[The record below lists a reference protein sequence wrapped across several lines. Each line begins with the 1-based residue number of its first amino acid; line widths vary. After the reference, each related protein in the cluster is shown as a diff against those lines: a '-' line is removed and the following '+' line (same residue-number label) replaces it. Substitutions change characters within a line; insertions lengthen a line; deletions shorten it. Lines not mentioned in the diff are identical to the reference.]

1 MEKLVVVDNLNTRGN
16 ATKRF
21 GQHAAMEPGLNM
33 QLIDRRS
40 HLAMMDQADE
50 FIRKV
55 IEFVTR

>member
-1 MEKLVVVDNLNTRGN
+1 
-16 ATKRF
+16 
-21 GQHAAMEPGLNM
+21 M